1 MVIFFQEFEK
11 PQKETT
17 AGMSRGS
24 YEKLEEDGFVAP
36 GTRVSGDDAV
46 IGKTTILAIPED
58 ETGNK
63 PAKYTKKDSS
73 TTLR

>member
-1 MVIFFQEFEK
+1 
-11 PQKETT
+11 
-17 AGMSRGS
+17 MSRGS

-46 IGKTTILAIPED
+46 IGKTTILVIPED
-58 ETGNK
+58 DTGK
-63 PAKYTKKDSS
+63 PVKHTKKDSS